1 MSTAQKIKQLYTDK
15 QIKILKR
22 TRQDDWFMIINH
34 GAVRAGKTILD
45 NDLFLYE
52 LRRVRE
58 QAKLDGNDPMYILG
72 ATSAGTLQT
81 NILRELSSK
90 YGIEFKFDR
99 FGNFTLFGVYVVTTF
114 TATIAGLKSIRGM
127 TSYGAYVNEATLAN
141 KEVFDEII
149 KRCSGNGARII
160 LDTNPDQPNHWL
172 KRDYI
177 DKADG
182 ERVLTFHFALKDNTF
197 LNKRYVENL
206 IATTPS
212 GVFTD
217 RGIHG
222 LWVSG
227 EGVVYRDFDDK
238 KHYIDKSQVPEDVH
252 YFVGVDWGYE
262 HYGSMVVMAQDAAGN
277 VYLVE
282 EHAKQHEEIDY
293 WATKAKTIANKYGQ
307 QIPFYCDSAR
317 PEHVARLIND
327 GFMAQNANKA
337 VISGIE
343 QVAKLI
349 KSNQFKVVEENVKRF
364 KDEITQY
371 VWKDKKDEP
380 VKEFDDVL
388 DAVRY
393 GIYSNY
399 IISSNERG
407 SVRENID
414 IARKMF
420 R

>member
-1 MSTAQKIKQLYTDK
+1 MTKIKRLYTPK
-15 QIKILKR
+15 QLEVLKR
-22 TRQDDWFMIINH
+22 ARADDWFMMINH
-34 GAVRAGKTILD
+34 GAVRAGKTIVD
-45 NDLFLYE
+45 NDLFLFE
-52 LRRVRE
+52 LRRIRE
-58 QAKLDGNDPMYILG
+58 QAKLDGNDPMYIIG

-81 NILRELSSK
+81 NILKELSSK

-127 TSYGAYVNEATLAN
+127 TSYGAYINEATLAN

-160 LDTNPDQPNHWL
+160 CDTNPDQPNHWL
-172 KRDYI
+172 KLDYI

-182 ERVLTFHFALKDNTF
+182 RRIVVNHFTLSDNTF

-227 EGVVYRDFDDK
+227 EGVIYPDFDEK
-238 KHYIDKSQVPEDVH
+238 KHYITPEEVPKDVH

-262 HYGSMVVMAQDAAGN
+262 HYGSMVVLAEDKAGN
-277 VYLVE
+277 VYLIE
-282 EHAKQHEEIDY
+282 EHTAQHEEIDY
-293 WATKAKTIANKYGQ
+293 WVTVAKSLARHFGKN
-307 QIPFYCDSAR
+307 IPFYCDSAR
-317 PEHVARLIND
+317 PEHVARLIRE
-327 GFMAQNANKA
+327 GLRAQNASKA
-337 VISGIE
+337 VIPGIE

-349 KSNQFKVVEENVKRF
+349 KGNRFKVVEKHVWRF
-364 KDEITQY
+364 KDEIYQY
-371 VWKDKKDEP
+371 IWHSTKDAP
-380 VKEFDDVL
+380 VKEHDDVM
-388 DAVRY
+388 DAIRY
-393 GIYSNY
+393 GIYSNF
-399 IISSNERG
+399 IIG
-407 SVRENID
+407 QQDKGNISD
-414 IARKMF
+414 NMKLARKIF
-420 R
+420 G